1 MITPRYILLFVENP
15 AVSAR
20 FYEFLLER
28 KPVEES
34 PTFALFVLEG
44 GYKLGLWSRHTAE
57 PAVETTGGGTELA
70 FPVESAEQVDAL
82 FADWSALG
90 LTMVHAP
97 TELDFGR
104 TFVALDPDNHRL
116 RVFHPSLN

>member
-34 PTFALFVLEG
+34 PTFALFILDD

-57 PAVETTGGGTELA
+57 PAAQMTGGGTELA

-82 FADWSALG
+82 FANWSALG
-90 LTMVHAP
+90 LTMVQAP

-116 RVFHPSLN
+116 RVFHPSLS

>member
-1 MITPRYILLFVENP
+1 MITPRFILLFVENP

-20 FYEFLLER
+20 FYEFLLQR

-34 PTFALFVLEG
+34 PTFALFILDG

-57 PAVETTGGGTELA
+57 PAVDVTGGGTELA
-70 FPVESAEQVDAL
+70 FPAESAEQVDAQ
-82 FADWSALG
+82 FAEWSALG
-90 LTMVHAP
+90 LTMVQAP

-116 RVFHPSLN
+116 RVFCPR

>member
-28 KPVEES
+28 TPVEES

-57 PAVETTGGGTELA
+57 PSAQATGGGTELA

-82 FADWSALG
+82 FANWSALG
-90 LTMVHAP
+90 LTMVQAP

-116 RVFHPSLN
+116 RVFHPSLS

>member
-1 MITPRYILLFVENP
+1 MITPRFILLYVENP

-28 KPVEES
+28 MPVEES
-34 PTFALFVLEG
+34 PTFALFVLDG

-57 PAVETTGGGTELA
+57 PAAGATGGGTELA
-70 FPVESAEQVDAL
+70 FPVESVEQVDAL

-90 LTMVHAP
+90 LTMAQPP

-116 RVFHPSLN
+116 RVFCPSLN

>member
-57 PAVETTGGGTELA
+57 PATQATGGGTELA

-90 LTMVHAP
+90 LTMAQPP

-116 RVFHPSLN
+116 RVFHPSLS

>member
-1 MITPRYILLFVENP
+1 MITPRFILLFVESP

-34 PTFALFVLEG
+34 PAFALFILDG

-57 PAVETTGGGTELA
+57 PAVDVTGGGTELA
-70 FPVESAEQVDAL
+70 FSVESAEQVDAL
-82 FADWSALG
+82 YADWSALG
-90 LTMVHAP
+90 LTMVQAP

-116 RVFHPSLN
+116 RVFSPH

>member
-34 PTFALFVLEG
+34 PTFALFVLED

-57 PAVETTGGGTELA
+57 PAAQATGGGTELA
-70 FPVESAEQVDAL
+70 FPVESAEQVNAL

-90 LTMVHAP
+90 LTMAQAP

-116 RVFHPSLN
+116 RVFHPSLS

>member
-1 MITPRYILLFVENP
+1 MITPRFILLFVDNP

-28 KPVEES
+28 TPVEES
-34 PTFALFVLEG
+34 PTFALFVLDD

-57 PAVETTGGGTELA
+57 PATTVTGGGTELA

-82 FADWSALG
+82 FAKWSALG
-90 LTMVHAP
+90 LTMLQTP

-104 TFVALDPDNHRL
+104 TFVALDPDSHRL
-116 RVFHPSLN
+116 RVFFPH

>member
-15 AVSAR
+15 EASAQ
-20 FYEFLLER
+20 FYGALLDLA
-28 KPVEES
+28 PVEQS

-57 PAVETTGGGTELA
+57 PAVSSTGGGMELA
-70 FPVESAEQVDAL
+70 FPVESAEQVDTL
-82 FADWSALG
+82 FGQWTAQG
-90 LTMVHAP
+90 LSIAQAP

-104 TFVALDPDNHRL
+104 TFVALDPDQHRL
-116 RVFHPSLN
+116 RVFYPR

>member
-1 MITPRYILLFVENP
+1 MITPRYWLLFVENP

-20 FYEFLLER
+20 FYEFLLGR

-34 PTFALFVLEG
+34 PTFALFVLED

-57 PAVETTGGGTELA
+57 PVAGMTGGGMELA
-70 FPVESAEQVDAL
+70 FPVESAEEVDAL
-82 FADWSALG
+82 FGQWSSLG
-90 LTMVHAP
+90 LSILQPP

-104 TFVALDPDNHRL
+104 TFVALDPDDHRL
-116 RVFHPSLN
+116 RVFYPR

>member
-15 AVSAR
+15 AASAR
-20 FYEFLLER
+20 FYGSLLDLT
-28 KPVEES
+28 PVEQS

-57 PAVETTGGGTELA
+57 PAVSSTGGGTELA
-70 FPVESAEQVDAL
+70 IAVESAEQVDAL
-82 FADWSALG
+82 FAEWTARG
-90 LTMVHAP
+90 LSIAQTP

-104 TFVALDPDNHRL
+104 TFVALDPDDHRL
-116 RVFHPSLN
+116 RVFYPR

>member
-15 AVSAR
+15 AISAR

-57 PAVETTGGGTELA
+57 PVAQATGGGTELA

-90 LTMVHAP
+90 LTMVQAP

-116 RVFHPSLN
+116 RVFHPSLS

>member
-1 MITPRYILLFVENP
+1 MITPRFILLFVENP
-15 AVSAR
+15 AISAR

-34 PTFALFVLEG
+34 PTFALFVLDG

-57 PAVETTGGGTELA
+57 PAVGATGGGTELA
-70 FPVESAEQVDAL
+70 FPVETAEQVDAL

-90 LTMVHAP
+90 LTMVQAP

-116 RVFHPSLN
+116 RVFYPSLS